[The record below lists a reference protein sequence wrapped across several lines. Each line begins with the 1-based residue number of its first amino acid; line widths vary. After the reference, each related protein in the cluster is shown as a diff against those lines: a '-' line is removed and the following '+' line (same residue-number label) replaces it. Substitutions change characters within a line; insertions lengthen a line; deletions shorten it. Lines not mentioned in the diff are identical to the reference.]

1 MVKTCLSPN
10 IWDNWNKWTDDSNK
24 IVFKV
29 PKSKKKPDNPVG
41 ECSVPEPE
49 TEGTTGVGNGE
60 AKLSMELKGASEPL
74 GGSNDP
80 TDITD
85 IEPTT
90 KRDVNGFGYISV
102 KEFSSGSKDLRVG
115 VHVSTQYLGFLSGFW
130 FGVRGWLFECYYQ
143 TTLQYEY
150 IQNNKKYQEYF
161 SEIQENGDLE
171 EINNIRRIL
180 FDLNG
185 GFILDA
191 TIMKGEICF
200 SKMDRYNDFI
210 FAVEKYVVK
219 KRKHFI
225 DARIFHNQEYY
236 KGERDQSL
244 PLDVPDSYYG
254 LLTEDFKTPVPNYI
268 LHSTF
273 RQLIIAVEMFSSDI
287 PKSISFLDKIAKS
300 EALGGKELCDEVQKL
315 KHASYQ
321 RNELKPVLIF
331 VNESCGYFPVGSITY
346 DDIICERISQNK
358 PKLGVKRDSRIRTTC
373 ENFSGK
379 RKKSSSKSPMLSAS
393 NSPMLSASNSS
404 YQPSQ
409 KKGKQNKG
417 T

>member
-1 MVKTCLSPN
+1 MVKTCLSPY
-10 IWDNWNKWTDDSNK
+10 IWDNWNKWTDDSNT
-24 IVFKV
+24 IDFKV
-29 PKSKKKPDNPVG
+29 PKSKNKPDNPVG

-60 AKLSMELKGASEPL
+60 AKLSMELKGISEPL

-80 TDITD
+80 TDIKD
-85 IEPTT
+85 IDPKTG
-90 KRDVNGFGYISV
+90 RNVNGFGYISV
-102 KEFSSGSKDLRVG
+102 KEFSSGSKDLRLG

-150 IQNNKKYQEYF
+150 IQNNEKYQEYL
-161 SEIQENGDLE
+161 SEIRLYEDLN
-171 EINNIRRIL
+171 EIDTIRRIL

-191 TIMKGEICF
+191 TIMSGEICF
-200 SKMDRYNDFI
+200 SKMDRYKEFI
-210 FAVEKYVVK
+210 FAVEKYVDK
-219 KRKHFI
+219 KREQFRK
-225 DARIFHNQEYY
+225 ARIFHNNEFYEGNRTQF
-236 KGERDQSL
+236 L
-244 PLDVPDSYYG
+244 PLNVPDSYYG
-254 LLTEDFKTPVPNYI
+254 LLLEDFETPVPNYI

-273 RQLIIAVEMFSSDI
+273 RQLLIAVEMFSSDI
-287 PKSISFLDKIAKS
+287 PKSISFLDKIAKN
-300 EALGGKELCDEVQKL
+300 EALGGKELCDEVQVER
-315 KHASYQ
+315 HASYK
-321 RNELKPVLIF
+321 REVFKPVLIF
-331 VNESCGYFPVGSITY
+331 VNESCGYFPVGSETY

-393 NSPMLSASNSS
+393 NSPYQPS
-404 YQPSQ
+404 QPSQ